1 MGKTHPAVIVI
12 GGTAR
17 VARPSSLEQSPSRRE
32 EGHARETS
40 VSRLEW
46 GADGRGGSAPP
57 AWSTDL
63 GPHPSPAVGA
73 TLVSLLSKWG
83 W

>member
-1 MGKTHPAVIVI
+1 M
-12 GGTAR
+12 
-17 VARPSSLEQSPSRRE
+17 ARPSSLEQSPSQRE

-46 GADGRGGSAPP
+46 GADGRGVSTPP

-63 GPHPSPAVGA
+63 GPHPSPAVSNPGEPPLEVGVVV
-73 TLVSLLSKWG
+73 LVITGLP
-83 W
+83 